1 MMNKKIW
8 TGFVTVFVTT
18 QLVEGLVGFILL
30 GPTYGHSPH
39 IWRPIAEIKLWMLP
53 VTGAFFSFFF
63 VYIFSKGYEGKG
75 LIEGVRYGTYAALMI
90 VLPHA
95 YNSYA
100 TQQIPYSVALIW
112 FLSGTL
118 EYILAG
124 MLLSAAFQL
133 AGKSSTSS

>member
-1 MMNKKIW
+1 MNKKIW

-18 QLVEGLVGFILL
+18 QLIEGLVGFILL
-30 GPTYGHSPH
+30 GPTYSHSPH
-39 IWRPIAEIKLWMLP
+39 MWRPIEEIKLWMLP

-63 VYIFSKGYEGKG
+63 VFIFSKGYEGKG
-75 LIEGVRYGTYAALMI
+75 LLEGARYGTYAALMI

-100 TQQIPYSVALIW
+100 TLQIPYSIALQW
-112 FLSGTL
+112 FLLGSL

-124 MLLSAAFQL
+124 ILLSAAFRFS
-133 AGKSSTSS
+133 GNSSNSA